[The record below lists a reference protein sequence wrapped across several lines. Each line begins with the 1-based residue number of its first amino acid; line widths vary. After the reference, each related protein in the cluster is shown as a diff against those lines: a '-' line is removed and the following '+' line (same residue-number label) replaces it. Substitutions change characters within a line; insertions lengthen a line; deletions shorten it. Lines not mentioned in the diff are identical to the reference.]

1 MFKPT
6 PQVTKCYGRKKV
18 EESNPFSFIS
28 RRSSSNDW
36 ENNSNALN
44 QTRQIDNNIV
54 DETKTQRTI
63 SGINLVNNINDKNSN
78 NNRKKHNNNDF
89 STTANET
96 TRRAKDVK
104 SLYANLTSDDLDKL
118 KELTSGDYKDNFV
131 LDSYKCKCILRPS
144 YILLTYLLITNH
156 LGLYTYSSC
165 RRYEDLQAST

>member
-28 RRSSSNDW
+28 RSSSSNDW

-44 QTRQIDNNIV
+44 QTRQTDNNIIN
-54 DETKTQRTI
+54 ETKTQRTI
-63 SGINLVNNINDKNSN
+63 SGINLVNYIIDNNSN
-78 NNRKKHNNNDF
+78 NNRKKHNNDF
-89 STTANET
+89 STTANDT

-118 KELTSGDYKDNFV
+118 KELISEDYKYNFV
-131 LDSYKCKCILRPS
+131 LDSYKCKCILLPS
-144 YILLTYLLITNH
+144 YILLTY
-156 LGLYTYSSC
+156 
-165 RRYEDLQAST
+165 

>member
-28 RRSSSNDW
+28 RSSSSNDW

-44 QTRQIDNNIV
+44 QTRQIDNNIIN
-54 DETKTQRTI
+54 ETKTQRTI
-63 SGINLVNNINDKNSN
+63 SGINLVNNINDNNSN
-78 NNRKKHNNNDF
+78 NNRKKHNNDF
-89 STTANET
+89 STTANDT

-118 KELTSGDYKDNFV
+118 KELASEDYKDNFV
-131 LDSYKCKCILRPS
+131 LDSYKCKYIFLYT
-144 YILLTYLLITNH
+144 YILLTYSLTP
-156 LGLYTYSSC
+156 
-165 RRYEDLQAST
+165 ASF